1 MRTKSERRCFKCL
14 EEKLLLEFPR
24 DRSRN
29 KKGLG
34 RSYLCKICT
43 NKKSEKRRRMLGIR
57 TREQYL
63 SDMGFSDENK
73 KVTSKKRWLVLV
85 RDKFTC
91 QFCGRSAP
99 NVELEIDH
107 IIPKSKGG
115 KARLDNL
122 QVSCVQCNR
131 SKQDML
137 LS

>member
-1 MRTKSERRCFKCL
+1 
-14 EEKLLLEFPR
+14 
-24 DRSRN
+24 
-29 KKGLG
+29 
-34 RSYLCKICT
+34 
-43 NKKSEKRRRMLGIR
+43 
-57 TREQYL
+57 
-63 SDMGFSDENK
+63 MGFSDENK